1 MAKYASNSPYA
12 NTPQGSGYLDI
23 YQPRTF
29 DFNNDDIEYSIDKFY
44 SLRPDLLAYDLYG
57 NAKLWWVF
65 SVRNP
70 DTLQDPVNDFVEG
83 TIIRIPRQDDIDAGI
98 GV

>member
-1 MAKYASNSPYA
+1 MAKYASTSPYA
-12 NTPQGSGYLDI
+12 TTPQGSGYLGI
-23 YQPRTF
+23 YHPRSF
-29 DFNNDDIEYSIDKFY
+29 DFINADIEYQIDKFY

-70 DTLQDPVNDFVEG
+70 DVLKDPVNDFAEG
-83 TIIRIPRQDDIDAGI
+83 TIIRIPRQDDIDAGL
-98 GV
+98 GA

>member
-44 SLRPDLLAYDLYG
+44 S
-57 NAKLWWVF
+57 
-65 SVRNP
+65 
-70 DTLQDPVNDFVEG
+70 Q
-83 TIIRIPRQDDIDAGI
+83 I
-98 GV
+98 